1 MPPDASAANPAN
13 EAPAAPALTRRQL
26 DSYREAGYLLLPG
39 LLAAEQVRRFSQRF
53 VDLIDGAAPVPGEMV
68 VMRDVMVVKNVVQP
82 PTPLHG
88 INKILNFQTDAV
100 LWGYACL
107 DAIAAPARQLL
118 GETLGADLH
127 VISSNVFNKP
137 PGVDARH
144 PLHQDLRYFR
154 LRPATGI
161 VGVWTALS
169 PCTRES
175 GCLAVVP
182 GSHRS
187 DLREH
192 GAPDW
197 EHVNYGFYGVAG
209 APLGERVHVEMQ
221 PGDTLFFHPLLI
233 HGSGSNRSADFRRA
247 ISVHYA
253 SARCKTPGRDW
264 KTGPHVRAVH
274 SPSAA

>member
-1 MPPDASAANPAN
+1 MPPSANAAG
-13 EAPAAPALTRRQL
+13 APVLTQRQL
-26 DSYREAGYLLLPG
+26 DDYRETGHLLLPG
-39 LLAAEQVRRFSQRF
+39 LLAAEQVRHFSQRF
-53 VDLIDGAAPVPGEMV
+53 VDLVEGTAPVPDEMV
-68 VMRDVMVVKNVVQP
+68 VMRDVMVVKDVVAPQ
-82 PTPLHG
+82 TPLHG

-100 LWGYACL
+100 LWRYACL
-107 DAIAAPARQLL
+107 DAVSAPARQLL
-118 GETLGADLH
+118 GEMPSADLH

-182 GSHRS
+182 GSHRGE
-187 DLREH
+187 LREH
-192 GAPDW
+192 GEPNW

-209 APLGERVHVEMQ
+209 APLDDRVHLEMQ

-233 HGSGSNRSADFRRA
+233 HGSGSNRSDDFRRA

-253 SARCKTPGRDW
+253 SARCTTPGRDW
-264 KTGPHVRAVH
+264 KTGAHVRAVR
-274 SPSAA
+274 SPTVA

>member
-1 MPPDASAANPAN
+1 MMRPEADTASDGASAKPV
-13 EAPAAPALTRRQL
+13 LTQEQL
-26 DSYREAGYLLLPG
+26 ARYRDDGYLLLPG
-39 LLAAEQVRRFSQRF
+39 LLDAEQVRRFSQRF
-53 VDLIDGAAPVPGEMV
+53 VDLVDGTVPVPDEIV
-68 VMRDVMVVKNVVQP
+68 VMRDVMVAKGIVQP
-82 PTPLHG
+82 KTPLHG
-88 INKILNFQTDAV
+88 INKVLNFQTDAV

-107 DAIAAPARQLL
+107 DAVYARARQLL
-118 GETLGADLH
+118 GETLAGTLH

-182 GSHRS
+182 GSHRG
-187 DLREH
+187 DLRQHEE
-192 GAPDW
+192 PDW
-197 EHVNYGFYGVAG
+197 EHVNYGFYGVNA
-209 APLGERVHVEMQ
+209 APLENRVHVEMQ

-233 HGSGSNRSADFRRA
+233 HGSGSNRSDDFRRA

-253 SARCKTPGRDW
+253 SARCTTEGRDW
-264 KTGPHVRAVH
+264 KTGPHVRAV
-274 SPSAA
+274 PAPGLV